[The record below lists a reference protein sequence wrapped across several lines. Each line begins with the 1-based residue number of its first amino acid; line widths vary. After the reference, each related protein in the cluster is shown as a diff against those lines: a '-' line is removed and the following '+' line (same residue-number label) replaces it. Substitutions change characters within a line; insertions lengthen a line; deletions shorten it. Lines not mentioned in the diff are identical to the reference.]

1 MGGADACE
9 EDLMPENHRG
19 AEGATPGTRVEVRVE
34 AELEPRLRVGT
45 CWKVVA
51 SSVGSL
57 WDGAYTITFEEIE
70 DGNDTSS

>member
-1 MGGADACE
+1 MSEKD
-9 EDLMPENHRG
+9 PG
-19 AEGATPGTRVEVRVE
+19 AETATPRTRIDVRVE

-45 CWKVVA
+45 CWRVVA

-70 DGNDTSS
+70 DGGDTTS

>member
-1 MGGADACE
+1 
-9 EDLMPENHRG
+9 MPENHRG
-19 AEGATPGTRVEVRVE
+19 DKAATPKSRVEVRVE

-70 DGNDTSS
+70 DRTDTNS